1 MDVADRDYASALAQR
16 LLRLVDDLQRN
27 DGDPQLVCLRV
38 ESVYTDAIEL
48 DAHGALIPAEV
59 MAKLRESVI
68 ILTQHTTSLALH
80 PGRPAFDITAEQLEH
95 LLELG
100 FSATTIA
107 DLLGVS
113 RSTVCRRMRDFGL
126 SCSTRYCCISDETLD
141 DVVRAICQEF
151 PGCGA
156 KMLQGHLMERGV
168 VVQQRRVRDTLRRTD
183 PEGVLMRQRLGI
195 RRRQYNVAA
204 PLELWHIDGNHKL
217 IR

>member
-16 LLRLVDDLQRN
+16 LLRLVDDLQRD

-100 FSATTIA
+100 FSATTI
-107 DLLGVS
+107 G
-113 RSTVCRRMRDFGL
+113 TQC
-126 SCSTRYCCISDETLD
+126 
-141 DVVRAICQEF
+141 
-151 PGCGA
+151 P
-156 KMLQGHLMERGV
+156 
-168 VVQQRRVRDTLRRTD
+168 
-183 PEGVLMRQRLGI
+183 
-195 RRRQYNVAA
+195 
-204 PLELWHIDGNHKL
+204 
-217 IR
+217 

>member
-1 MDVADRDYASALAQR
+1 MDVADRDYANALAQR
-16 LLRLVDDLQRN
+16 LLRLVDDLQRD

-48 DAHGALIPAEV
+48 DAHGALIPAAV

-95 LLELG
+95 QLKLG

-113 RSTVCRRMRDFGL
+113 RSTVCTRMRDFGL

-141 DVVRAICQEF
+141 DVRAIRQEF

-156 KMLQGHLMERGV
+156 KMLQGHL
-168 VVQQRRVRDTLRRTD
+168 TLSR
-183 PEGVLMRQRLGI
+183 I
-195 RRRQYNVAA
+195 N
-204 PLELWHIDGNHKL
+204 
-217 IR
+217 